1 MKKKNILKQT
11 LAAVMVAGLFASGAS
26 ANMRKDDSKML
37 KDLSL
42 VGNQQKRIDDINKA
56 QRDKTKELSERA
68 DAAQEKLVSALK
80 NNAADDDVRQAREE
94 LKSVVN
100 EMIDQ
105 RTDSTL
111 AVRNVLNPE
120 QRRKFNDLKSKQE
133 ARKGKGKWE
142 QHYY

>member
-11 LAAVMVAGLFASGAS
+11 LAAVMVAGLFASGVS